1 MDEDLILQK
10 KLNQVV
16 MVKMKDSRSE
26 KERRR
31 HGALNGKKADND
43 FNKKR
48 YELMVD
54 DYGCVNLGSLLRVT
68 ACCGSN

>member
-1 MDEDLILQK
+1 MDEDLILQE

-16 MVKMKDSRSE
+16 IEKMKDSRSE
-26 KERRR
+26 RRQ

-48 YELMVD
+48 YVVD

-68 ACCGSN
+68 EQQ